1 MRNTPASQIFSI
13 ACRRLCVDARD
24 TLADVREILAAL
36 RTAGDEALH
45 ASALKYGGRFAL
57 VLPTWD
63 WHRGLL
69 KLPAPLRGGRRA
81 IEERKMLEVA
91 RKYVLIYQ
99 LI

>member
-1 MRNTPASQIFSI
+1 M
-13 ACRRLCVDARD
+13 CGHARD
-24 TLADVREILAAL
+24 VLADVREILAAL

-69 KLPAPLRGGRRA
+69 KLPPPLRGGQRA

-99 LI
+99 VV